1 MKNCWNCENQIP
13 KNAKVCKFCGSVQLG
28 VEQEKAKPDKENNA
42 SCDKKQAK
50 CIKIGQIFCF
60 FEKLLH
66 IKMYCGKMTLNKGIL
81 PLFLLL
87 LKRRNL

>member
-42 SCDKKQAK
+42 SCDKK
-50 CIKIGQIFCF
+50 
-60 FEKLLH
+60 
-66 IKMYCGKMTLNKGIL
+66 
-81 PLFLLL
+81 
-87 LKRRNL
+87 